1 MSTTHSNPLQRPL
14 RIILLALCVAIAG
27 IGGYG
32 VMQNLRVE
40 ELEQILAALETE
52 KSKAVAEA
60 GSLRG
65 GAAAQ
70 EAQVKEMEAELTSL
84 RAQVAESNLARAA
97 LDTPQ
102 ALAALEAAAKSAKS
116 AKAEHHLAL
125 GGLRLLTKG
134 KQDAPAAAAFERA
147 LVLDKSSCAAHAAL
161 AAMGKK
167 TELPPACAPVVAAT
181 PAAAAAPTA
190 APAAA
195 PTATP
200 VPAAPA
206 DAARGEGKGEGKGDG
221 KGEGKGENKKAD
233 SKS

>member
-1 MSTTHSNPLQRPL
+1 
-14 RIILLALCVAIAG
+14 
-27 IGGYG
+27 
-32 VMQNLRVE
+32 
-40 ELEQILAALETE
+40 
-52 KSKAVAEA
+52 VAEA

-70 EAQVKEMEAELTSL
+70 EAQLKEMEAELTSL

-102 ALAALEAAAKSAKS
+102 ALATLEAAAKSAKT

-147 LVLDKSSCAAHAAL
+147 LALDKSSCAAHAAL

-167 TELPPACAPVVAAT
+167 TELPPACAAVAAAAPAAT
-181 PAAAAAPTA
+181 PAAAASPTA
-190 APAAA
+190 A
-195 PTATP
+195 
-200 VPAAPA
+200 PAAPA
-206 DAARGEGKGEGKGDG
+206 DAARGEARGESKGES

-233 SKS
+233 GKS

>member
-102 ALAALEAAAKSAKS
+102 ALAALVQRNMQLQCTIQE
-116 AKAEHHLAL
+116 
-125 GGLRLLTKG
+125 GRVLLTDG
-134 KQDAPAAAAFERA
+134 TRVAELD
-147 LVLDKSSCAAHAAL
+147 LVSLQS
-161 AAMGKK
+161 
-167 TELPPACAPVVAAT
+167 TET
-181 PAAAAAPTA
+181 H
-190 APAAA
+190 
-195 PTATP
+195 
-200 VPAAPA
+200 
-206 DAARGEGKGEGKGDG
+206 
-221 KGEGKGENKKAD
+221 
-233 SKS
+233 

>member
-102 ALAALEAAAKSAKS
+102 ALAALEAAAKSVKS

-147 LVLDKSSCAAHAAL
+147 LALDKSSCAAHAAL

-181 PAAAAAPTA
+181 PAAAASPTA
-190 APAAA
+190 A
-195 PTATP
+195 
-200 VPAAPA
+200 PAAPA
-206 DAARGEGKGEGKGDG
+206 DAARGEARGESKGESKAEGKA
-221 KGEGKGENKKAD
+221 EGKGENKKAD
-233 SKS
+233 GKS

>member
-70 EAQVKEMEAELTSL
+70 EAQLKEMEAELTSL

-102 ALAALEAAAKSAKS
+102 ALATLEAAAKSAKT

-147 LVLDKSSCAAHAAL
+147 LALDKSSCAAHAAL

-167 TELPPACAPVVAAT
+167 TELPPACAAVAAAT
-181 PAAAAAPTA
+181 PAAAASPTA
-190 APAAA
+190 A
-195 PTATP
+195 
-200 VPAAPA
+200 PAAPA
-206 DAARGEGKGEGKGDG
+206 DAARGEARGESKGES
-221 KGEGKGENKKAD
+221 KGENKKAD
-233 SKS
+233 GKS

>member
-1 MSTTHSNPLQRPL
+1 
-14 RIILLALCVAIAG
+14 
-27 IGGYG
+27 
-32 VMQNLRVE
+32 
-40 ELEQILAALETE
+40 
-52 KSKAVAEA
+52 VAEA

-102 ALAALEAAAKSAKS
+102 ALAALEAVAKSAKS

-195 PTATP
+195 PAATP
-200 VPAAPA
+200 APAAPA
-206 DAARGEGKGEGKGDG
+206 DAARGEGKGDG

-233 SKS
+233 GKS

>member
-1 MSTTHSNPLQRPL
+1 MSTTQHNSLQRPL

-70 EAQVKEMEAELTSL
+70 EAQLKEMEAELTSL
-84 RAQVAESNLARAA
+84 RAQVTESNLARAA

-102 ALAALEAAAKSAKS
+102 ALAALEAAAKSTKS

-147 LVLDKSSCAAHAAL
+147 LALDKSSCAAHAAL

-167 TELPPACAPVVAAT
+167 TELPPACASVAAAT
-181 PAAAAAPTA
+181 PAAAASSTA
-190 APAAA
+190 AP
-195 PTATP
+195 
-200 VPAAPA
+200 V
-206 DAARGEGKGEGKGDG
+206 DAARGEGKGESKGDS
-221 KGEGKGENKKAD
+221 KGETKKAD
-233 SKS
+233 GKS

>member
-1 MSTTHSNPLQRPL
+1 MSTTQHNSLQRPL

-70 EAQVKEMEAELTSL
+70 EAQLKEMEAELTSL
-84 RAQVAESNLARAA
+84 RAQVTESNLARAA

-102 ALAALEAAAKSAKS
+102 ALAALEAAAKSTKS

-147 LVLDKSSCAAHAAL
+147 LALDKSSCAAHAAL

-167 TELPPACAPVVAAT
+167 TELPPACASVAAAT
-181 PAAAAAPTA
+181 PAAAASST
-190 APAAA
+190 
-195 PTATP
+195 
-200 VPAAPA
+200 AAPA
-206 DAARGEGKGEGKGDG
+206 DAARGEAKGESKGDS
-221 KGEGKGENKKAD
+221 KGETKKAD
-233 SKS
+233 GKS

>member
-1 MSTTHSNPLQRPL
+1 MSTTQHNSLQRPL

-70 EAQVKEMEAELTSL
+70 EAQLKEMEAELTSL
-84 RAQVAESNLARAA
+84 RAQVTESNLARAA

-102 ALAALEAAAKSAKS
+102 ALAALEAAAKSTKS

-147 LVLDKSSCAAHAAL
+147 LALDKSSCAAHAAL

-167 TELPPACAPVVAAT
+167 TELPPACASVAAAT
-181 PAAAAAPTA
+181 PAAAASST
-190 APAAA
+190 
-195 PTATP
+195 
-200 VPAAPA
+200 AAPA
-206 DAARGEGKGEGKGDG
+206 DAARGEAKGES
-221 KGEGKGENKKAD
+221 KGESKGETKKAD
-233 SKS
+233 GKS

>member
-1 MSTTHSNPLQRPL
+1 MSTTQHNSLQRPL

-70 EAQVKEMEAELTSL
+70 EAQLKEMEAELTSL
-84 RAQVAESNLARAA
+84 RAQVTESNLARAA

-102 ALAALEAAAKSAKS
+102 ALAALEAAAKSTKS

-147 LVLDKSSCAAHAAL
+147 LALDKSSCAAHAAL

-167 TELPPACAPVVAAT
+167 TELPPACASVAAAT
-181 PAAAAAPTA
+181 PAAAASSTA
-190 APAAA
+190 AP
-195 PTATP
+195 
-200 VPAAPA
+200 V
-206 DAARGEGKGEGKGDG
+206 DAARGEAKGESKGDS
-221 KGEGKGENKKAD
+221 KGETKKAD
-233 SKS
+233 GKS